1 MWWGNRDELGSVSFV
16 RAGPRNGG
24 RRGKASYYQ
33 LTTYSVQVSGD
44 VPAGVDGGFF
54 AAELDDFPDQAHGFV
69 REGVE
74 VLEVDAGG
82 GDCFG
87 HGW

>member
-1 MWWGNRDELGSVSFV
+1 MG
-16 RAGPRNGG
+16 
-24 RRGKASYYQ
+24 
-33 LTTYSVQVSGD
+33 GD
-44 VPAGVDGGFF
+44 VSAGVDGGFF
-54 AAELDDFPDQAHGFV
+54 AAELDDFPDEAHGFV